1 MTRRQ
6 AATLA
11 LIAPLSAV
19 GGCEWLRNMTQP
31 DKKLATADGPVAA
44 KTGKDLVEYL
54 NRQGEALVSVKYPRV
69 LIDVKAGTETFT
81 LNDSNLICRKS
92 RDFSL
97 VGGKAIM
104 GDIVNAGSN
113 GTEFWVYNRFPK
125 PQYVVCSHADF
136 ERGTAQL
143 PFPFDPDW
151 ALQALGM
158 GFYDP
163 NRPYRVETDQAAREH
178 RLSYEAATPQGAT
191 VKRVVVFAGDPMHD
205 RQPQIRRHLIADA
218 AGKPIATADIKE
230 VVTLSAGRGK
240 SGDKDVMVQVPTN
253 VVLEWPQQQFK
264 MTLQLR
270 SPKVNEPISDADA
283 REYFTRPTIS
293 GVVPVN
299 LATLRT
305 GANYRGATPGEPTRR
320 ELPPRSR
327 GRLE

>member
-6 AATLA
+6 ATTLA
-11 LIAPLSAV
+11 LLAPLSAV

-31 DKKLATADGPVAA
+31 DKKPAAADGAVAA
-44 KTGKDLVEYL
+44 KTGKELVEYL
-54 NRQGEALVSVKYPRV
+54 NRQGDALVSVKYPRV
-69 LIDVKAGTETFT
+69 LIDVKAGKEHHS
-81 LNDSNLICRKS
+81 LNDSSLICRKS

-97 VGGKAIM
+97 VGGKTVLS
-104 GDIVNAGSN
+104 DIVKAGSN
-113 GTEFWVYNRFPK
+113 GTEFWVYSRFSD
-125 PQYVVCSHADF
+125 PQYIVCSHADF

-178 RLSYEAATPQGAT
+178 RLSYESTTPQGAT
-191 VKRVVVFAGDPMHD
+191 VKRTVVFAGDPMHD

-230 VVTLSAGRGK
+230 VVTVSAGRGK
-240 SGDKDVMVQVPTN
+240 SGDKDAMVQVPTE
-253 VVLEWPQQQFK
+253 VVLEWPTQQFK
-264 MTLQLR
+264 MTLKLR

-283 REYFTRPTIS
+283 RELFTRPAIS

-299 LATLRT
+299 LASLQSSPR
-305 GANYRGATPGEPTRR
+305 YRGATPGEPTRR
-320 ELPPRSR
+320 ELPPR
-327 GRLE
+327 GR